1 MATELTSLRKNTRG
15 HGEDG
20 VDTSW
25 HKAVFALLSIASS
38 TAALKNSGF
47 FYVGFM
53 NEFGIERGRASLPS
67 SILSSS
73 VHASAFVVSLLC
85 RKFSHFYLGLLGS
98 VLVWVSM
105 MACFFAP
112 NITVV
117 SVLFAMHGNY
127 MFHLANCPFF

>member
-1 MATELTSLRKNTRG
+1 MLHVCQIFQLRFLQVPQDVELLFLAPGN
-15 HGEDG
+15 
-20 VDTSW
+20 
-25 HKAVFALLSIASS
+25 
-38 TAALKNSGF
+38 
-47 FYVGFM
+47 
-53 NEFGIERGRASLPS
+53 ASLFINFLLAPVQAVAYVY
-67 SILSSS
+67 ITYL
-73 VHASAFVVSLLC
+73 SAFVVSLLC

>member
-73 VHASAFVVSLLC
+73 VHASGKQTREK
-85 RKFSHFYLGLLGS
+85 RKLHKII
-98 VLVWVSM
+98 LVFEIEHAS
-105 MACFFAP
+105 
-112 NITVV
+112 I
-117 SVLFAMHGNY
+117 Y
-127 MFHLANCPFF
+127 